1 MRYHYIPSVYNKF
14 CYLGRGEK
22 LHSYKYFI
30 AGWVEEYRWKQFKE
44 CCLVIGKVSH
54 SYTVTSAPLT
64 PWVIIRNSGAVACG
78 HCTCMA
84 GLGKTCSHI
93 GALLY
98 WLAIEYQVQTIVVLP
113 NQISGLS
120 QTVYDKCHI

>member
-1 MRYHYIPSVYNKF
+1 MHGDITVYLIYTTSFVTLEEVKNFKS
-14 CYLGRGEK
+14 

-30 AGWVEEYRWKQFKE
+30 AGWVAEHRWKQFKD

-54 SYTVTSAPLT
+54 HSYAVSSAPLT
-64 PWVIIRNSGAVACG
+64 PWVIIRSSGAVACG

-84 GLGKTCSHI
+84 GLGETCSHI

-98 WLAIEYQVQTIVVLP
+98 LLEYQVRTR
-113 NQISGLS
+113 
-120 QTVYDKCHI
+120 